1 VNEEKG
7 KSRAQAVLVCGILT
21 RSAACGR
28 LRGGGDSNQDLPL
41 RPPPTP
47 RLEKK
52 SLTLVRLEELDS
64 ESSMDPSFSDLEG
77 IELIED
83 TSCKHLIRSSLKH

>member
-1 VNEEKG
+1 VNEKKG
-7 KSRAQAVLVCGILT
+7 ESRAQAVSVCVILNP
-21 RSAACGR
+21 SADCGR

-47 RLEKK
+47 RLENKT
-52 SLTLVRLEELDS
+52 LTLVRSKELDN
-64 ESSMDPSFSDLEG
+64 ESNMDLSFSDIEG

-83 TSCKHLIRSSLKH
+83 TSCKHFIRSSL

>member
-1 VNEEKG
+1 
-7 KSRAQAVLVCGILT
+7 
-21 RSAACGR
+21 
-28 LRGGGDSNQDLPL
+28 
-41 RPPPTP
+41 
-47 RLEKK
+47 
-52 SLTLVRLEELDS
+52 VRLEELDS